1 MKKFII
7 TLIVFAAL
15 AVACDYGTGAVLD
28 YLSSRAKSGQVLKNH
43 EIADIVTPDI
53 LILGSSR
60 SVHHFVPSAI
70 EDSLKMSVYVAGQDG
85 NGIVLMN
92 PLLHI
97 IANRRMPQIV
107 IYDLV
112 ESFDIEDDDA
122 HKYLTYL
129 RPLWGKDSYTD
140 SIICKVDRA
149 ERYKLLSHGF
159 RYNSAPLSIL
169 KCYVGGEGSFDRG
182 YSPLHGTMAAPET
195 TNTIAGGNTPL
206 SPLKLAL
213 FKDMIVFCRDNGIR
227 LFFTVSPQYGAA
239 PDDAERLVSTIENLG
254 GEVFDYST
262 DAAFADTPE
271 YFQDSWH
278 LNYKGAAVLTDSII
292 DRLKASAPAAE

>member
-1 MKKFII
+1 MKKFIL

-28 YLSSRAKSGQVLKNH
+28 YLSSRAKTGQVLKNH

-70 EDSLKMSVYVAGQDG
+70 EDSLKKTVYVAGQDG

-97 IANRRMPQIV
+97 ISGRHKPQTV

-140 SIICKVDRA
+140 SIICEVDPT
-149 ERYKLLSHGF
+149 ERYKLMSHGF

-169 KCYVGGEGSFDRG
+169 KCYVGGDGAFDRG
-182 YSPLHGTMAAPET
+182 YSPLHGTMTDTET
-195 TNTIAGGNTPL
+195 TNSIAAANTPL
-206 SPLKLAL
+206 SPLKLEL
-213 FKDMIVFCRDNGIR
+213 FKNMIAFCRDNGIR

-239 PDDAERLVSTIENLG
+239 PADAERLVSTIKNLG
-254 GEVFDYST
+254 GEVLDYSAAPDIAANPDYFR
-262 DAAFADTPE
+262 DA
-271 YFQDSWH
+271 WH
-278 LNYKGAAVLTDSII
+278 LNYKGAAVFTDSVI
-292 DRLKASAPAAE
+292 DRLKASATTKQ